1 MQFVKGMDVSMLKEL
16 EQHGAVYYLN
26 GEEEDLFKIMRI
38 SGVNLIR
45 LRLWNDPYSEK
56 GEPYGGGTND
66 FETTLELAKRAAAQ
80 SMDIMLDFHYSDF
93 WADPAKQIKP
103 KAWKNLEPEQLKN
116 AVYHYTCDILKKM
129 RKDNISPVIVQVGN
143 EITNGPLWPAGR
155 IENIE
160 TMAALLSAGSR
171 GVREMA
177 PDAKILLHLD
187 FGTDNKL
194 YRKWFS
200 AIEPYQLDFDIIGMS
215 YYPFW
220 NGSIESLVYN
230 MNDISRTYKKDV
242 LVAETSI
249 GYTTD
254 TLGCNGIVFSK
265 ELEKNTDYP
274 ATKEGQEMFLKDLC
288 RAVRNVENGKGVGI
302 VYWEPEWLPIPEC
315 AWAKKIGCEYMN
327 DKAELGNSWANQALF
342 DASGNANRALIN
354 FSTM

>member
-1 MQFVKGMDVSMLKEL
+1 
-16 EQHGAVYYLN
+16 
-26 GEEEDLFKIMRI
+26 
-38 SGVNLIR
+38 
-45 LRLWNDPYSEK
+45 
-56 GEPYGGGTND
+56 
-66 FETTLELAKRAAAQ
+66 
-80 SMDIMLDFHYSDF
+80 
-93 WADPAKQIKP
+93 
-103 KAWKNLEPEQLKN
+103 
-116 AVYHYTCDILKKM
+116 
-129 RKDNISPVIVQVGN
+129 
-143 EITNGPLWPAGR
+143 
-155 IENIE
+155 
-160 TMAALLSAGSR
+160 
-171 GVREMA
+171 
-177 PDAKILLHLD
+177 
-187 FGTDNKL
+187 
-194 YRKWFS
+194 
-200 AIEPYQLDFDIIGMS
+200 
-215 YYPFW
+215 
-220 NGSIESLVYN
+220 